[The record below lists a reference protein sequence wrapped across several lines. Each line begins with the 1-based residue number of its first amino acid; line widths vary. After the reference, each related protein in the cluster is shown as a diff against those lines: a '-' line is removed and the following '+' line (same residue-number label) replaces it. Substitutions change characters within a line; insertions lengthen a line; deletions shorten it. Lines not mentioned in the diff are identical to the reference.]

1 MSVYKVI
8 GKPVPRIDA
17 REKVTGAAKYSA
29 DINLPGQLWGKF
41 LRSPYSHARIKRIDT
56 SKAEKLP
63 GVRAVITAA
72 TLGGASAETEDTVH
86 GFKVSQELFASD
98 KVYYQGEKI
107 AAVAAEDPGIAED
120 AIDLI
125 EVEYEPLPA
134 VFDVM
139 EAIKPDAPR
148 VRDDAKE
155 VDALMPDG
163 TTQRIYNIV
172 QEQHFNFG
180 DVEQGFKESDLVVED
195 WFHIPR
201 VHQMYLEPHAVLAV
215 VEPTGKVNVWTSTQ
229 SIFAMRSGIAS
240 SLGLDPADVNVIGT
254 TIGGGFGAKFGTLLH
269 PHAVLLAKITGRPVK
284 IVYSREEEFLDGR
297 PAPGLVIWLKTGAKK
312 DGTLVARQAI
322 AFWDAGCVGGA
333 SVGQTGRIAGWY
345 KIPHVKWDAYG
356 VHTNKPGTA
365 AYRAPGAPQ
374 TTFAS
379 EVQLDK
385 VARALGIDPVEIR
398 LKNLAE
404 DGDSVLGK
412 APLKRVAFKE
422 TLKKVA
428 EHVGWHE
435 RTKGPNQGW
444 GVAVGEWW
452 NGAAPGSAVVSIQGD
467 GKVRVFYGKVDLTGT
482 DTACAQIA
490 AEVLG
495 VDYEDVRVVH
505 GDTDSTPEVT
515 GSGGSVVLYSV
526 GNAVKRGAEALRQR
540 MLALAA
546 QQLEANVDDL
556 VMQGRKVFV
565 KNDPDRAMTF
575 REIAQLAMRTPAG
588 PLVATGTFAN
598 EPSHPVISAQIV
610 KVEVDPETGSIKI
623 LKFDNALDVGVA
635 INPLECEGQM
645 EGGAVQGLAWGW
657 MEHYK
662 YGQDRVMNATLLDY
676 QIPTAADLPDM
687 KSLIVEKPSEH
698 GPFGVKGIGE
708 PPIAPG
714 AAALVNAVADA
725 TGLYITEL
733 PLLPERVVMA
743 LMKGGENGR
752 NGR

>member
-1 MSVYKVI
+1 VSHYNVI

-17 REKVTGAAKYSA
+17 KDKVTGAAKYSA
-29 DINLPGQLWGKF
+29 DVNLPGQLWGKF

-63 GVRAVITAA
+63 GVRAVLTAA

-86 GFKVSQELFASD
+86 GFKVSQGLFASD
-98 KVYYQGEKI
+98 KVHYQGEKI
-107 AAVAAEDPGIAED
+107 AAVAAEDPGIADD

-139 EAIKPDAPR
+139 EAIEPDAPR

-163 TTQRIYNIV
+163 ATRRIYNIV
-172 QEQHFNFG
+172 QEQRFNFG
-180 DVEQGFKESDLVVED
+180 DIAEGFKQSDLIIED
-195 WFHIPR
+195 WFSIPR

-229 SIFAMRSGIAS
+229 SIFAIRSGIAS
-240 SLGLDPADVNVIGT
+240 SLGIDQSDVNVTGT
-254 TIGGGFGAKFGTLLH
+254 TIGGGFGAKFGMMLH
-269 PHAVLLAKITGRPVK
+269 PHAVVLARMTGRPVK
-284 IVYSREEEFLDGR
+284 MVYSREEEFLDGR

-356 VHTNKPGTA
+356 VHTNKPGTS

-379 EVQLDK
+379 EVQLDR
-385 VARALGIDPVEIR
+385 VARELGIDPVEIR

-412 APLKRVAFKE
+412 APLRRVAFKE

-428 EHVGWHE
+428 EHVGWNE
-435 RTKGPNQGW
+435 RAKGAHQGW

-452 NGAAPGSAVVSIQGD
+452 NGAAPGSAIVSIQGD

-495 VDYEDVRVVH
+495 VDYEDVRVVR

-540 MLALAA
+540 MLELAA
-546 QQLEANVDDL
+546 KQLEARVEDL

-565 KNDPDRAMTF
+565 KDDPEKVMTF
-575 REIAQLAMRTPAG
+575 REISHLAMRTPGG

-610 KVEVDPETGSIKI
+610 KVEVDPETGLLRI
-623 LKFDNALDVGVA
+623 LKFDNSLDVGVA

-676 QIPTAADLPDM
+676 QVPTAADLPDM
-687 KSLIVEKPSEH
+687 KSLIVEKPSER

-725 TGLYITEL
+725 TGVYITEL
-733 PLLPERVVMA
+733 PLLPERVVMSLA
-743 LMKGGENGR
+743 KDGENES